1 MSFAQGKALADEF
14 KIKFFE
20 TSAKMNKNVDEAFMA
35 IATDIVE
42 RLRVNPEH
50 YGTDGTVSVNNA
62 KKPGGSS
69 CC

>member
-1 MSFAQGKALADEF
+1 
-14 KIKFFE
+14 
-20 TSAKMNKNVDEAFMA
+20 MNKNVDEAFMA